1 MVTLSPD
8 QQLTLESILTW
19 FKKAQKIDPKASI
32 PQPEGASE
40 PFITLGGYA
49 GTGKTTLI
57 AVIRQEL
64 DKLDKDLK
72 VGFASYTGKA
82 ARVLKT
88 KLTEQKVILPK
99 DIRRSNIS
107 FKISSGFPSEI
118 DSTSTKIPKF
128 STLSMFISN
137 DL

>member
-99 DIRRSNIS
+99 DTVGTIHSLIYSPIVND
-107 FKISSGFPSEI
+107 KEEI
-118 DSTSTKIPKF
+118 
-128 STLSMFISN
+128 LSLIHI
-137 DL
+137 